1 MKKKTFKA
9 SVNQGEYTLEDL
21 HSEALDIIPVGD
33 NKVHI
38 IYEQTNFHATVID
51 SDFENK
57 SFRFKINGSIY
68 HVELADQYDQL
79 IDRLG
84 LHVQSQMI
92 VKDIKAPMPG
102 MVLEINVKAG
112 QSVEKGDPL
121 LILEA
126 MKMENVIKAPSA
138 GVIAVVHALQGKPV
152 DKNQVLIELE

>member
-1 MKKKTFKA
+1 MKKQTFKV
-9 SVNQGEYTLEDL
+9 SVNQGEYNFENVS
-21 HSEALDIIPVGD
+21 SEALDIVPLGE
-33 NKVHI
+33 NMVHI
-38 IYEQTNFHATVID
+38 IHDQKAFTTVIMD

-57 SFRFKINGSIY
+57 SFRFKINGKIY
-68 HVELADQYDQL
+68 KVALADQYDQL

-102 MVLEINVKAG
+102 MVLEVNVKAG
-112 QSVEKGDPL
+112 QTIEKDDPL